1 LELFINGGVVA
12 LLLFAGYFS
21 QTAKKLYR
29 LRMSETTIA
38 LVTAAIIFSIAVI
51 SMSSANYFLPYYGF
65 LGLLQS
71 WITCN
76 QKTA

>member
-1 LELFINGGVVA
+1 
-12 LLLFAGYFS
+12 
-21 QTAKKLYR
+21 
-29 LRMSETTIA
+29 
-38 LVTAAIIFSIAVI
+38 VI